1 MDEINISPEMVK
13 KAILDYYDEQKKFNL
28 SVNEELSILNGNP
41 NLRYYLIEH
50 LEDTKFKKDLKSML
64 TEDDLRRVLSHYAD
78 SFNYDLEDYKYIG
91 GIHRVGYYFSED
103 TPHYDG
109 IKLFVKEKN
118 NEFKLTKKQ

>member
-1 MDEINISPEMVK
+1 
-13 KAILDYYDEQKKFNL
+13 
-28 SVNEELSILNGNP
+28 
-41 NLRYYLIEH
+41 
-50 LEDTKFKKDLKSML
+50 ML